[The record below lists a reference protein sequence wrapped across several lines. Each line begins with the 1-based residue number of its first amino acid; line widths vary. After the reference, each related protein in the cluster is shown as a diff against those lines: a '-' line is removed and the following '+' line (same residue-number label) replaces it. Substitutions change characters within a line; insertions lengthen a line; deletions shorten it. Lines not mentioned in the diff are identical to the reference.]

1 MGGTAHGDPCGSG
14 VGSAGM
20 SARHRIHVLL
30 LALVVGACASGPSP
44 SVSPSGTPVDTPP
57 ATASPTPGPTL
68 DDATIYRNIAA
79 QVQSI
84 RGLQA
89 TGQVEPTIIDRATL
103 EANLT
108 AEFDKDNPPADIAQS
123 EAIEKALGLIPPTA
137 SLRDLYVT
145 LQGSQVIG
153 YYDPTA
159 KKLFIVSHDG
169 GLGPT
174 ERLTYA
180 HEFTHQLQ
188 DQHFDLNSLGLD
200 KLHADSDRGLAIL
213 SLVEGDAVSVQT
225 AWMTANLTATELA
238 QVAAEAADPATLAV
252 MASMP
257 PILLETSLFPYQ
269 AGASFVASLRAGTGY
284 TAVNDAFAKPPVS
297 TEQILHPEKYA
308 SGEGPVSITLPASF
322 ASLIGVGW
330 TEYATDTLGELQTRV
345 WLKQGGVAGDVART
359 AAEGWGGDRLILVR
373 SPDGASSV
381 LVYASAWD
389 SQADA
394 DEFLAAATTAI
405 AGLKL
410 DAQTAERGTRVLIGI
425 RSGSAPGGSTLQT
438 ILRGLAASIAG

>member
-1 MGGTAHGDPCGSG
+1 
-14 VGSAGM
+14 M
-20 SARHRIHVLL
+20 SDRHLIRIVILGLVL
-30 LALVVGACASGPSP
+30 AACAPGPSSSPSP
-44 SVSPSGTPVDTPP
+44 SDTAVASPT
-57 ATASPTPGPTL
+57 ATASPTASPSPPP
-68 DDATIYRNIAA
+68 DDATIYRDIAS
-79 QVQSI
+79 QVQTI
-84 RGLQA
+84 RGLEA

-108 AEFDKDNPPADIAQS
+108 AEFDKDNPAADISQS
-123 EAIEKALGLIPPTA
+123 EAIDKALGLIPPTA
-137 SLRDLYVT
+137 SLRDLYVE

-188 DQHFDLNSLGLD
+188 DEHFDLNSLGLD
-200 KLHADSDRGLAIL
+200 KLHTDSDRGLAIL

-252 MASMP
+252 LAKMP

-269 AGASFVASLRAGTGY
+269 AGASFVASLRTGTGY
-284 TAVNDAFAKPPVS
+284 AAVNDAFAKPPVS

-308 SGEGPVSITLPASF
+308 SGEGPVAISLPDNF

-330 TEYATDTLGELQTRV
+330 TENATDTLGELQTRV

-359 AAEGWGGDRLILVR
+359 AADGWGGDRMTLVR

-389 SQADA
+389 TQADA

-410 DAQTAERGTRVLIGI
+410 DAQTAQRGTRVLIGI
-425 RSGSAPGGSTLQT
+425 RSGAAPGGSTLQT

>member
-1 MGGTAHGDPCGSG
+1 
-14 VGSAGM
+14 M
-20 SARHRIHVLL
+20 SVRPLSRLL
-30 LALVVGACASGPSP
+30 LLGAIVAACATGPSP
-44 SVSPSGTPVDTPP
+44 SANPVATP
-57 ATASPTPGPTL
+57 SPTVGASLLPTSSPAPTA
-68 DDATIYRNIAA
+68 DDATIYRTIAG
-79 QVQSI
+79 QVEAL

-89 TGQVEPTIIDRATL
+89 TGQVEPSVIDRATL

-108 AEFDKDNPPADIAQS
+108 AEFDKDNPPADISQS
-123 EAIEKALGLIPPTA
+123 EAIQKALGLIPPTA
-137 SLRDLYVT
+137 SLRDLYVK

-153 YYDPTA
+153 YYDPKA
-159 KKLFIVSHDG
+159 KTLFIVSHDG

-200 KLHADSDRGLAIL
+200 KLHTDSDRGLAIL

-225 AWMTANLTATELA
+225 AWMTTNLTATELA

-252 MASMP
+252 LASMP

-269 AGASFVASLRAGTGY
+269 AGASFVASLRAGPGY
-284 TAVNDAFAKPPVS
+284 AAVNDAFAKPPVS
-297 TEQILHPEKYA
+297 TEQVLHPEKYA
-308 SGEGPVSITLPASF
+308 SGEGPVSIGLPDDLAALF
-322 ASLIGVGW
+322 GDGW

-345 WLKQGGVAGDVART
+345 WLKQGGVAGDAART
-359 AAEGWGGDRLILVR
+359 AAEGWGGDRMIMVQ

-389 SQADA
+389 TQADA
-394 DEFLAAATTAI
+394 DAFDAAATTAI

-410 DAQTAERGTRVLIGI
+410 DAAIVETGPRVMIGI
-425 RSGSAPGGSTLQT
+425 RSGSAPGGLTLQT
-438 ILRGLAASIAG
+438 ILRGLASITG